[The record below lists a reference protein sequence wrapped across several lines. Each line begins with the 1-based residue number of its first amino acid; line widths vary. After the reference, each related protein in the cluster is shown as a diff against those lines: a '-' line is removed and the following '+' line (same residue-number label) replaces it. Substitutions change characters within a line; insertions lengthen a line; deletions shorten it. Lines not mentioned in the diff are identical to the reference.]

1 MELIIGLVIGI
12 AIAAV
17 ISGTMIWLLSKL
29 NLGLKVDNFGWAIL
43 AGVVIGVLTNL
54 PTHFLPESGI
64 AVKAVIGFVVAAVAI
79 YVSGQFLKGL
89 TVKGFGGAL
98 LAAAVIV
105 LINLGVLLLIGGT
118 PAA

>member
-1 MELIIGLVIGI
+1 
-12 AIAAV
+12 
-17 ISGTMIWLLSKL
+17 MIWLLSKL

-43 AGVVIGVLTNL
+43 AGVVIGILTNF
-54 PTHFLPESGI
+54 PMHFLPELGV

-105 LINLGVLLLIGGT
+105 LINLGVLFLVGG
-118 PAA
+118 AAA